1 MVEKKNIRLTP
12 KLKAAALEYKEQ
24 LEQMMKD
31 LNDVAKDVIPE
42 LEKNYNVE
50 CRAHSGRPDK
60 ISLYRGNI
68 SGSYQLY
75 ATGDDAE
82 MNINDASSILVEE
95 LENELHKSK
104 INATVNTK
112 FPVTWADAAV
122 YVSINVIPPSEDIYN
137 AMVAIVDKEEDKRV
151 KELRKRSRYSWGYD
165 ESTRWIRLSESSSN
179 FKIGDKFVDDT
190 HENFGKIYTITSLG
204 VDSYDLE
211 DVNGTQVTRDAN
223 YIGTNMHMASKEE
236 IEKTQFAPTMESRMD
251 EGLVDFL
258 KGAGSGVRKVVS
270 GDLNAGDTFTI
281 LSSSGREFDGE
292 ISNMDDNGRYCVSV
306 TKDGKI
312 VNPFKPCELLTI
324 VTNDGDVLKA
334 RSLSYDRDSKCC
346 IINTINKN
354 DIRTHESKKK

>member
-1 MVEKKNIRLTP
+1 MVEKKKIRLTP

-24 LEQMMKD
+24 LEQIVKD

-50 CRAHSGRPDK
+50 CREHSGRPDK

-75 ATGDDAE
+75 ATGDDAK

-95 LENELHKSK
+95 LENELNKSK

-137 AMVAIVDKEEDKRV
+137 AMVAIVDKEEDKRN

-165 ESTRWIRLSESSSN
+165 ESSSN

-223 YIGTNMHMASKEE
+223 YIGTNMHMASKDE
-236 IEKTQFAPTMESRMD
+236 IEKTQFAPTMESSENPIEKLFDSTWGYVCSVVPD
-251 EGLVDFL
+251 EVSDDMMLSPKTQRRYIDIVCNSIYESYSSHGN
-258 KGAGSGVRKVVS
+258 VRR
-270 GDLNAGDTFTI
+270 NA
-281 LSSSGREFDGE
+281 
-292 ISNMDDNGRYCVSV
+292 
-306 TKDGKI
+306 
-312 VNPFKPCELLTI
+312 
-324 VTNDGDVLKA
+324 LKA
-334 RSLSYDRDSKCC
+334 VMDYYSSKQ
-346 IINTINKN
+346 
-354 DIRTHESKKK
+354 